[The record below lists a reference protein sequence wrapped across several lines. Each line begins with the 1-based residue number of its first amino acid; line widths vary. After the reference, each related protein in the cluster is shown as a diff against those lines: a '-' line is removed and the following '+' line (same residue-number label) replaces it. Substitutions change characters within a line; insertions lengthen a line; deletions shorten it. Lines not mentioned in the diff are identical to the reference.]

1 MNSLHGGCDFLVNSA
16 NPLSRFLPSLPPV
29 SCHCYDFICTS
40 QGMAYA
46 SIAGLPPVYGLY
58 SAFMGVLV
66 YFFTGTSKDIT
77 LGPTALMSLIVA
89 ESFTELPHLY
99 NETYVGVDVDVDLL
113 RAVHAPPHR
122 MLILI
127 QLRMPCNYI
136 ITPPG
141 AKTLCIMYFVFCI
154 YVPRLS
160 LNVISTAT
168 KTIFLLFCF

>member
-1 MNSLHGGCDFLVNSA
+1 
-16 NPLSRFLPSLPPV
+16 
-29 SCHCYDFICTS
+29 
-40 QGMAYA
+40 MAYA

-113 RAVHAPPHR
+113 RAQYMHR
-122 MLILI
+122 HPNADTNTTTNAL
-127 QLRMPCNYI
+127 QLYNH
-136 ITPPG
+136 PPG
-141 AKTLCIMYFVFCI
+141 GENIMYYVFCI
-154 YVPRLS
+154 LYLCTAI
-160 LNVISTAT
+160 IS
-168 KTIFLLFCF
+168 KCHFHCHQNYFFIVLFLKARY